1 MSHNLTRGKE
11 LFLKKMAE
19 YPRQAA
25 SIDLCIDLLV
35 SHFESKVGVM
45 QENRPADPG
54 FVPSYKRL
62 AYSIVSAAH
71 EVGDARLERLV
82 ERTLHYYVEHNG
94 MSEASRAFDEGGKA
108 RRLPTDAEIERH
120 RLEMAAAQEEI
131 DQYAVKKR
139 AWTQRQLVTD
149 EDGKIVFDDEGNPC
163 YEDVEITN
171 ETTVY
176 ETDDE
181 GHLVEKTILLDEMDL
196 MDEFDDEDLTV
207 EGLRA
212 AGLVDGAHD
221 TLSVDE
227 LVIVGKRERLAL
239 GAVRQLEDGSL
250 EITCPHTG
258 STAVYQI
265 SANVFASFETDQP
278 FRVDLGL
285 GDVLGD

>member
-25 SIDLCIDLLV
+25 SIDLYIDLLV
-35 SHFESKVGVM
+35 SHFENKVGVM

-62 AYSIVSAAH
+62 AFSIISAAH
-71 EVGDARLERLV
+71 EMGDASLERLV
-82 ERTLHYYVEHNG
+82 ERTLYYYVEHNG
-94 MSEASRAFDEGGKA
+94 MSEASRAFEQGGKE

-120 RLEMAAAQEEI
+120 HLEMAAAQEEI
-131 DQYAVKKR
+131 DQYSVKKR
-139 AWTQRQLVTD
+139 TWTQRQLLTD
-149 EDGKIVFDDEGNPC
+149 ENGKIVFDDEGNPC

-176 ETDDE
+176 EEDE
-181 GHLVEKTILLDEMDL
+181 AGNLVGKAILLDEVDL

-212 AGLVDGAHD
+212 AGLVDGTHD
-221 TLSVDE
+221 TLSADE
-227 LVIVGKRERLAL
+227 ILIIGKRERLPM
-239 GAVRQLEDGSL
+239 GSVRQLEDGSL

-258 STAVYQI
+258 STEVYQI

-285 GDVLGD
+285 SDVLGD